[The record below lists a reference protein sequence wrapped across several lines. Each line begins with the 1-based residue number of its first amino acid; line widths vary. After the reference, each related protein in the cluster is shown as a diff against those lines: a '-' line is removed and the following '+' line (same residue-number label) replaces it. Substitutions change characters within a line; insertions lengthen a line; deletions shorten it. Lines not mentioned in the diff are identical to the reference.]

1 MNSYRPALLCY
12 VTLWTCLLTA
22 TLRPSLSQASSDKQL
37 SPESGATIPVTNEGE
52 FLLRYKF
59 KAGEH
64 LRWDVLHR
72 VTVETKIQG
81 TTQTA
86 ETRSGSTKAWHITSV
101 DSNGHATFAHLV
113 EKIDMWQ
120 QVTGRDAIAYNSQQ
134 DETPPP
140 EYENAAANVG
150 ITLSTITLNAL
161 GKIVERHDRRKT
173 PGFGGGQ
180 VTIPLPKNPVQ
191 IGATWDTPN
200 MIPVRRNDGKIVN
213 IKSRQ
218 VFQLKKV
225 VAGLATISVRTEIL
239 TPINDPKIQ
248 AQLVQRLTN
257 GSVKF
262 DIGTGQVVRQ
272 RIELKEKVLAFNGAD
287 SAMHYKARFTEELL
301 TTPKET
307 LENLAGATKN
317 NPGDSAE
324 KPSRQTRKTRRRNKT
339 SVRR

>member
-1 MNSYRPALLCY
+1 MNPYRPALLCY
-12 VTLWTCLLTA
+12 ATLWTCLLTA
-22 TLRPSLSQASSDKQL
+22 TLWPSLGQASSDKQL
-37 SPESGATIPVTNEGE
+37 TPESGATIPDTNEGE

-59 KAGEH
+59 KAGEI
-64 LRWDVLHR
+64 LRWDVLHL
-72 VTVETKIQG
+72 VTVETRIQG

-86 ETRSGSTKAWHITSV
+86 ETRSSSTKAWHVTSV
-101 DSNGHATFAHLV
+101 DSNGHATFSHLV

-120 QVTGRDAIAYNSQQ
+120 QVTGRDAIEYNSQR
-134 DETPPP
+134 DESPPP

-150 ITLSTITLNAL
+150 IPLSTITLNAQ
-161 GKIVERHDRRKT
+161 GEIVERHDRRKT

-180 VTIPLPKNPVQ
+180 VTIPLPKNPVP
-191 IGATWDTPN
+191 IGAIWDTPN
-200 MIPVRRNDGKIVN
+200 MIPIRRNDGKIAN

-257 GSVKF
+257 GIVKF
-262 DIGTGQVVRQ
+262 DIGAGRVVRQ

-287 SAMHYKARFTEELL
+287 SAMNYKARFTEELL
-301 TTPKET
+301 ATSKET
-307 LENLAGATKN
+307 PTDQAAAAKN
-317 NPGDSAE
+317 NTDDSAD
-324 KPSRQTRKTRRRNKT
+324 KPQRQARKTNRRKKT
-339 SVRR
+339 SIRR

>member
-1 MNSYRPALLCY
+1 MNPYRPALPCY
-12 VTLWTCLLTA
+12 AKLWTCLLTA
-22 TLRPSLSQASSDKQL
+22 TLWPSLSQASSDKQL
-37 SPESGATIPVTNEGE
+37 APEAGATIPDTNEGE

-59 KAGEH
+59 KAGEN
-64 LRWDVLHR
+64 LRWDVLHL
-72 VTVETKIQG
+72 VTVETRIQG

-86 ETRSGSTKAWHITSV
+86 ETRSSSTKAWHVTSV
-101 DSNGHATFAHLV
+101 DSNGHATFSHLV

-120 QVTGRDAIAYNSQQ
+120 QVTGRDAIEYNSQR
-134 DETPPP
+134 DKSPPP

-150 ITLSTITLNAL
+150 IPLSTITLNAQ
-161 GKIVERHDRRKT
+161 GEIVERHDRRKT

-200 MIPVRRNDGKIVN
+200 MIPVRRNDGKIAN

-262 DIGTGQVVRQ
+262 DIGTGRVVRQ

-287 SAMHYKARFTEELL
+287 SAMNYKARFTEELL
-301 TTPKET
+301 ATSKET
-307 LENLAGATKN
+307 PTDQAVTTKN
-317 NPGDSAE
+317 NPGDSAD
-324 KPSRQTRKTRRRNKT
+324 KPQQQARKTNRRKKA
-339 SVRR
+339 SIRR

>member
-12 VTLWTCLLTA
+12 ATLWTCLLTA
-22 TLRPSLSQASSDKQL
+22 ILRPSLSQASSGNQL
-37 SPESGATIPVTNEGE
+37 TPESGATISDTKEGE

-59 KAGEH
+59 KAGEN
-64 LRWDVLHR
+64 LRWDVLHL
-72 VTVETKIQG
+72 VTVETRIQG

-86 ETRSGSTKAWHITSV
+86 ETRSSSTKAWHITSV
-101 DSNGHATFAHLV
+101 NSNGHSTFAHLV

-120 QVTGRDAIAYNSQQ
+120 KVTGRAAIEYNSQR
-134 DETPPP
+134 DERPPP

-150 ITLSTITLNAL
+150 IPLSIITLNAL
-161 GKIVERHDRRKT
+161 GEIVERHDRRKT
-173 PGFGGGQ
+173 PGFGSGQ
-180 VTIPLPKNPVQ
+180 VTIPLPKHPVQ

-200 MIPVRRNDGKIVN
+200 MIPVRRNDGTIIN

-262 DIGTGQVVRQ
+262 DIGAGRVVRQ

-287 SAMHYKARFTEELL
+287 SAMNYKARFTEELL

-307 LENLAGATKN
+307 PTDQAAATN
-317 NPGDSAE
+317 NNASDSAD
-324 KPSRQTRKTRRRNKT
+324 KPKRQASKTKRRKKS